1 MRTILV
7 LAFALIGGTAQAQ
20 QMSRQQMMQ
29 LKSACEGDVR
39 RLCSGIQPGGGRLL
53 GCLQQNAAN
62 LSQPCTEALM
72 AAKAGRPQP

>member
-7 LAFALIGGTAQAQ
+7 LAFVLVGGAAHAQ

-29 LKSACEGDVR
+29 LKSACEPDVR
-39 RLCSGIQPGGGRLL
+39 RLCSGTQPGGGRLL

-62 LSQPCTEALM
+62 VSQPCTEALM
-72 AAKAGRPQP
+72 AAKAARPQQ